1 MIPFFRSA
9 GKPYITVLDI
19 GTFKVCGLMAHILS
33 DGTPEIIGSGSAES
47 KGIKAGTIID
57 LDQATECVGSVLAQ
71 IEKQSGHAVD
81 SVTINISSAYLK
93 SYHLSKEIPIPE
105 DRPVSA
111 ADVTHLVNDMVASVP
126 ADEEVIHKIP
136 LSYSVGKD
144 QGISDPRGLYGDVLK
159 AYVHVVTI
167 PETHLKNWVTVMDR
181 CHVGIDK
188 KVATP
193 YATALA
199 VLDEKEKKPGIGITV
214 LDFGAGSASF
224 AVFMNGVLVHMGLV
238 PQGGAMI
245 TRDIAQ
251 VMSCSLATAER
262 LKTLNGAAFLSP
274 RDELER
280 LIVPMI
286 GEESETNTQVP
297 RAELIKVIVPRIEKI
312 LEQVAT
318 KLAEREVFIVASHRI
333 VLCGGTAEL
342 QGIKEKTES
351 VLNANVRL
359 GRAGSIKNLPNQS
372 DSYTF
377 ITCIGLLKYVLMS
390 FRPAMTP
397 GFKKTE
403 KQKGRLG
410 KVLQWLIK

>member
-1 MIPFFRSA
+1 MMSLFRSSV
-9 GKPYITVLDI
+9 KPYVTVLDI
-19 GTFKVCGLMAHILS
+19 GTFKVCGLMAHIAS
-33 DGTPEIIGSGSAES
+33 DGTPEIVGSGFAEA
-47 KGIKAGTIID
+47 KGIRTGSIVD
-57 LDQATECVGSVLAQ
+57 LDKATECIGSVLSQ
-71 IEKQSGHAVD
+71 IEKQSGH
-81 SVTINISSAYLK
+81 SVENVTVNISSAHLK
-93 SYHLSKEIPIPE
+93 SHHLSKEIALSG

-111 ADVTHLVNDMVASVP
+111 ADVTHLVNDIVASIS

-136 LSYSVGKD
+136 LSYTVGKE
-144 QGISDPRGLYGDVLK
+144 QGLVDPRGLYGDTLK
-159 AYVHVVTI
+159 AYVHVITI
-167 PETHLKNWVTVMDR
+167 PETHLKNLVTVLDR

-193 YATALA
+193 YAVALA
-199 VLDEKEKKPGIGITV
+199 VLTEEEKDVGATA
-214 LDFGAGSASF
+214 LDLGAGSASF
-224 AVFMNGVLVHMGLV
+224 AVFMNGGLVHMGLV
-238 PQGGAMI
+238 PQGGAII

-286 GEESETNTQVP
+286 GEEAETNTHIP
-297 RAELIKVIVPRIEKI
+297 RAELIKVIVPRLEHI
-312 LEQVAT
+312 LDQVGAH
-318 KLAEREVFIVASHRI
+318 LMEREVFIAASRRI

-359 GRAGSIKNLPNQS
+359 GRGSIIKNLPNQF

-390 FRPAMTP
+390 FRPTKAQA
-397 GFKKTE
+397 FKKSE

-410 KVLQWLIK
+410 KVLQWLMK

>member
-1 MIPFFRSA
+1 MMSLFRPSV
-9 GKPYITVLDI
+9 KPYVTVLDI

-33 DGTPEIIGSGSAES
+33 DGTPEIVGSGFAQAQ
-47 KGIKAGTIID
+47 GIRTGSIVD
-57 LDQATECVGSVLAQ
+57 LDKATECIGSVLAQ
-71 IEKQSGHAVD
+71 IERQSGHTVE
-81 SVTINISSAYLK
+81 SVTVNISSAHLR
-93 SYHLSKEIPIPE
+93 SHHLSKEVAIPE
-105 DRPVSA
+105 DRPVSG
-111 ADVTHLVNDMVASVP
+111 ADVTHLVNDIIASVP

-136 LSYSVGKD
+136 LSYTVGKD
-144 QGISDPRGLYGDVLK
+144 QGLSDPRGLYGTNLK
-159 AYVHVVTI
+159 AHVHVITV
-167 PETHLKNWVTVMDR
+167 PETHLKNLVTVLDR

-193 YATALA
+193 YATGLA
-199 VLDEKEKKPGIGITV
+199 VLTEEEKDVGATA
-214 LDFGAGSASF
+214 LDLGAGSASF
-224 AVFMNGVLVHMGLV
+224 AVFMNGGLVHMGLV
-238 PQGGAMI
+238 PQGGAII

-251 VMSCSLATAER
+251 VLSCSLSTAER

-286 GEESETNTQVP
+286 GEEAETNTHIP
-297 RAELIKVIVPRIEKI
+297 RAELIKVIVPRLEHI
-312 LEQVAT
+312 LEQVGT
-318 KLAEREVFIVASHRI
+318 ELAEREVFIVASRRI

-351 VLNANVRL
+351 ALNANVRL
-359 GRAGSIKNLPNQS
+359 GRVGSIKNLPNQF

-390 FRPAMTP
+390 FRPAAAP
-397 GFKKTE
+397 RFKKSE

-410 KVLQWLIK
+410 KVLQWIMK

>member
-1 MIPFFRSA
+1 MISPFRSSV
-9 GKPYITVLDI
+9 KPYVTVLDI
-19 GTFKVCGLMAHILS
+19 GTFKVCGLMAHIQS
-33 DGTPEIIGSGSAES
+33 DGTPEIIGCGFAEA
-47 KGIKAGTIID
+47 KGIRTGAIID
-57 LDQATECVGSVLAQ
+57 LDKATECIGSVFAQ
-71 IEKQSGHAVD
+71 IEKQSGHTVE
-81 SVTINISSAYLK
+81 SVTINISSAHLK
-93 SYHLSKEIPIPE
+93 SHHLSKEVAIPE
-105 DRPVSA
+105 DRPISA
-111 ADVTHLVNDMVASVP
+111 ADVTHLVNDIVASVP

-136 LSYSVGKD
+136 LSYTAGKE
-144 QGISDPRGLYGDVLK
+144 QGLPDPRGLYGDVLK

-167 PETHLKNWVTVMDR
+167 PETYLKNLVTVLDR

-199 VLDEKEKKPGIGITV
+199 VLTEEEKEVGATA

-224 AVFMNGVLVHMGLV
+224 AVFMNGGLVHMGLV
-238 PQGGAMI
+238 PQGGAII

-286 GEESETNTQVP
+286 GEESETNTHIP
-297 RAELIKVIVPRIEKI
+297 RAELIKVIVPRLENI
-312 LEQVAT
+312 LEQVGT
-318 KLAEREVFIVASHRI
+318 LLTEREVFMVASRRI

-342 QGIKEKTES
+342 QGIKEKTEA

-359 GRAGSIKNLPNQS
+359 GRGSIIKNLPNQF

-390 FRPAMTP
+390 FRPAATP
-397 GFKKTE
+397 RFKKSE
-403 KQKGRLG
+403 KQKGRFG
-410 KVLQWLIK
+410 KVLQWLMK